1 MNTRHI
7 CGVDEVGRGTL
18 AGPVVA
24 SAVILQE
31 NHKIE
36 GLNDSKKLS
45 VKNRELLF
53 TMIIESSISVGIGI
67 IDSQIID
74 KLNIRR
80 ATLLA
85 MKNAVLDLK
94 TKPDVVLVDGLD
106 KIDIN
111 IPNENIIKGDSKIDC
126 IMAASIIAKVKRD
139 HLMKEYSNK
148 YPEFGFEKNKGYGT
162 KFHMDMIK
170 EYGKTKF
177 HRKTFKLKKL
187 QLTIEYK

>member
-45 VKNRELLF
+45 VKNRERLF

-94 TKPDVVLVDGLD
+94 TKPDIVLVDGLD

-148 YPEFGFEKNKGYGT
+148 YPKFGFEKNKGYGT
-162 KFHMDMIK
+162 KFHLNAL
-170 EYGKTKF
+170 KTNRPSPI
-177 HRKTFKLKKL
+177 HRMTFKPIKK
-187 QLTIEYK
+187 K

>member
-31 NHKIE
+31 NHNIK

-45 VKNRELLF
+45 LKNRELLF
-53 TMIIESSISVGIGI
+53 TLITKSSISIGIGI
-67 IDSQIID
+67 IGSQVID

-94 TKPDVVLVDGLD
+94 TKPDLVLVDGLD
-106 KIDIN
+106 KIDVN
-111 IPNENIIKGDSKIDC
+111 IPNKNIIKGDSKVDC

-139 HLMKEYSNK
+139 QLMIEYSSK
-148 YPEFGFEKNKGYGT
+148 YTEFGFEKNKGYGT
-162 KFHMDMIK
+162 KFHLNALKINSPSPI
-170 EYGKTKF
+170 
-177 HRKTFKLKKL
+177 HRMTFKPIKK
-187 QLTIEYK
+187 K

>member
-1 MNTRHI
+1 MNIRRI

-24 SAVILQE
+24 SAVILQK

-45 VKNRELLF
+45 VKNRERLF
-53 TMIIESSISVGIGI
+53 TMIIERSISVGIGI

-74 KLNIRR
+74 KLNIRK

-94 TKPDVVLVDGLD
+94 IKPDVVLIDGLD

-139 HLMKEYSNK
+139 DLMKEYSYK

-162 KFHMDMIK
+162 KFHIDMITK
-170 EYGKTKF
+170 YGRTQY
-177 HRKTFKLKKL
+177 HRKSFQIKSNQQIL
-187 QLTIEYK
+187 QFN

>member
-1 MNTRHI
+1 MNTGLI

-24 SAVILQE
+24 SAVVLQE
-31 NHKIE
+31 NHNID
-36 GLNDSKKLS
+36 GLDDSKQLS

-53 TMIIESSISVGIGI
+53 PLIIENSISVGIGI

-85 MKNAVLDLK
+85 MKNAILDLK
-94 TKPDVVLVDGLD
+94 TKPDLVLVDGID

-111 IPNENIIKGDSKIDC
+111 IPNENIIKGDSKVDC

-139 HLMKEYSNK
+139 LLMKEYSNK

-162 KFHMDMIK
+162 KFHLNALKKNTPSPI
-170 EYGKTKF
+170 
-177 HRKTFKLKKL
+177 HRKTFKPIKK
-187 QLTIEYK
+187 

>member
-1 MNTRHI
+1 MKTRRI

-31 NHKIE
+31 NHNIE
-36 GLNDSKKLS
+36 GLKDSKKLS

-53 TMIIESSISVGIGI
+53 PLIIESSMSVGISI
-67 IDSQIID
+67 VDSQIID

-85 MKNAVLDLK
+85 MKNAVLDL
-94 TKPDVVLVDGLD
+94 TIKPDIVFVDGLD
-106 KIDIN
+106 KIDMN
-111 IPNENIIKGDSKIDC
+111 IPNENIIKGDSKVDV

-139 HLMKEYSNK
+139 DLMKEYSNK

-162 KFHMDMIK
+162 KFHLNALKNNRPSPI
-170 EYGKTKF
+170 
-177 HRKTFKLKKL
+177 HRMTFKPIRKK
-187 QLTIEYK
+187 